1 MHRILVVDDE
11 EAIRKNLERLLT
23 LEGYE
28 VASAPNGQHGFVLAK
43 SMLPD
48 IVISDVNMPVMD
60 GFAMLDA
67 IRAHPEIERTV
78 VIMLT
83 AAEDRSH
90 VRRGMG
96 LGADDYITKPFKREE
111 LLDSIRAQLQKI
123 KRVDRYK
130 NQAVSTAIAQSED
143 RTRADFGDRYGTPA
157 DITYPNHLTKKVT
170 KPSAYEPQSSGSYT
184 LAELSITYPNA
195 NNKAKVDTPAPSS
208 PTSPRPVHRLPDLI
222 PDHMPEYRPG
232 AAPERQHSSFGES
245 GFAPSGFSNFGLD
258 DEDEHNAIPAGPSLQ
273 ATVMFAD
280 IRNFTS
286 MAERLTAAELAGL
299 LGRYFELACRPVVA
313 YGGTHLKMLG
323 DGLLA
328 LFEDESHDSGSGN
341 MTGTTEITHASRAM
355 SAAMGLSLAAIEFRH
370 WVSHTYGARGLPE
383 FSVGIGLHSGE
394 VTLGQLGSHEA
405 REITPLGDTVN
416 IASRLQA
423 AGKTLGWSVV
433 ASAQTT
439 DLAGDGVEPG
449 RHKIIRIRGRDQAVS
464 ACEVLN
470 YRASVDFQL
479 GVDGTEQAFQTA
491 AIGTAAKENSQNTA
505 RAAKS
510 ALKQSLWSLQSGAF
524 TSQPQR
530 FKGYHIIRKLG
541 EGGMSDVFLAYS
553 AAKKS
558 EVVLKVL
565 RTSLQSDAEMLR
577 RFIQEYALLTNIRHH
592 HIAEIYDQGF
602 TDEYAFIAMEHLS
615 GGGFK
620 TEIAKRPSHPRI
632 VDLLRQIVSALGT
645 IHSLGLVYRDLKP
658 DNLMFRA
665 AGELVLVDFGIVKNV
680 REETDSL
687 LRTHSGQI
695 IGTPYYVSPE
705 QASGKEVTHRSDFY
719 SLGVILYELLTGLRP
734 YRGDSLGEL
743 LAAHIHAP
751 TPVLPAEHAKFQPFL
766 SCMMSKVPEDRP
778 ADCTAVWRN
787 LEMLDS

>member
-28 VASAPNGQHGFVLAK
+28 VATAPNGQHGFVLAK

-48 IVISDVNMPVMD
+48 IIITDVNMPVMD
-60 GFAMLDA
+60 GFVLLDA
-67 IRAHPEIERTV
+67 IRAHPAIERTV

-83 AAEDRSH
+83 AAEDRDL
-90 VRRGMG
+90 VRKGMRM
-96 LGADDYITKPFKREE
+96 GADDYITKPFKRED
-111 LLDSIRAQLQKI
+111 LLESITAQLQKMQRHARHTQHTI
-123 KRVDRYK
+123 T
-130 NQAVSTAIAQSED
+130 QAIAQSEGQS
-143 RTRADFGDRYGTPA
+143 RANFKERYGTPTE
-157 DITYPNHLTKKVT
+157 ITYPNHATRGATATQPAAVA
-170 KPSAYEPQSSGSYT
+170 KPSAAPANSFAPSQAPSYGP
-184 LAELSITYPNA
+184 AELTYPNHTTQG
-195 NNKAKVDTPAPSS
+195 KAAQPA
-208 PTSPRPVHRLPDLI
+208 
-222 PDHMPEYRPG
+222 Y
-232 AAPERQHSSFGES
+232 Q
-245 GFAPSGFSNFGLD
+245 LD
-258 DEDEHNAIPAGPSLQ
+258 DTVPGGGVAQHASGGSSSQFGASNHLGLNESTLPGGPSLQ

-280 IRNFTS
+280 IRSFTTI
-286 MAERLTAAELAGL
+286 AERMSAAELSGM

-328 LFEDESHDSGSGN
+328 LFEDENHLN
-341 MTGTTEITHASRAM
+341 GTDAAHKDITHASRAM
-355 SAAMGLSLAAIEFRH
+355 SAAMGLVQVANEFRD
-370 WVSHTYGARGLPE
+370 WVTQNFDDRGLPE
-383 FSVGIGLHSGE
+383 FAVGIGLHSGE
-394 VTLGQLGSHEA
+394 VTLSQLGSTEA

-423 AGKTLGWSVV
+423 AGKDLGWVVV

-439 DLAGDGVEPG
+439 DLAGDGVDAG
-449 RHKIIRIRGRDQAVS
+449 RSKVIKIRGRDQSVS
-464 ACEVLN
+464 ACEVLG
-470 YRASVDFQL
+470 YHSDVDLQL
-479 GVDGTEQAFQTA
+479 GSVNAEQAFLDADIGSA
-491 AIGTAAKENSQNTA
+491 AQENSQITA
-505 RAAKS
+505 RAAKG

-524 TSQPQR
+524 ASQPQR
-530 FKGYHIIRKLG
+530 FKGYQIIRKLG

-565 RTSLQSDAEMLR
+565 RTSLQNDAEMMR
-577 RFIQEYALLTNIRHH
+577 RFIQEYALLSNIQHH

-602 TDEYAFIAMEHLS
+602 TDEYAFIAMEYLS

-620 TEIAKRPSHPRI
+620 PEIARRPSHARI
-632 VDLLRQIVSALGT
+632 IDLLRQIVSALDTMHG
-645 IHSLGLVYRDLKP
+645 LGLVYRDLKP

-665 AGELVLVDFGIVKNV
+665 SGELVLVDFGIVKNV
-680 REETDSL
+680 KEDTDAL
-687 LRTHSGQI
+687 LRTVSGQI

-705 QASGKEVTHRSDFY
+705 QASGKQVTHRSDFY
-719 SLGVILYELLTGLRP
+719 SMGVILYELLTGLRP

-751 TPVLPAEHAKFQPFL
+751 TPILPIEHAKFQPFL
-766 SCMMSKVPEDRP
+766 NCMMSKIAEDRP

-787 LEMLDS
+787 LENLAM